1 MDAPPT
7 ETVGLL
13 TLTYS
18 PPTLNRSRFAAAKS
32 TRHKE
37 DPMGD
42 MGGGFWAAFLSWFGL
57 GIAAA
62 ITGLVLHLR
71 EKNAAK

>member
-1 MDAPPT
+1 MAAAARLTLAPAPPT
-7 ETVGLL
+7 LR
-13 TLTYS
+13 
-18 PPTLNRSRFAAAKS
+18 RSRFAVAES

-71 EKNAAK
+71 EKNSAK